1 MEVPDART
9 KWDMY
14 KSYHLIIFLFMS
26 VPLLFYMPVYFV
38 KHQSLRKQLI
48 LNKIRRIKFIEQK
61 LKIDNQRVIR
71 LSEIER
77 IDQGYF
83 SNP

>member
-1 MEVPDART
+1 
-9 KWDMY
+9 MY

-83 SNP
+83 SKP